1 MGAPIPEYEVMPD
14 YITIILKALHNC
26 GLDEPLGILEEEI
39 RNILLKSPKITLQ
52 EITMHAN
59 YSLFTV
65 KRAMNK
71 LISKEIIIR
80 VRGKRF
86 GYWIVKK

>member
-14 YITIILKALHNC
+14 YITIILKELHNC

-39 RNILLKSPKITLQ
+39 RNILLKSPKITLK
-52 EITMHAN
+52 EITMHVN
-59 YSLFTV
+59 CSLSTA
-65 KRAMNK
+65 KRAVNK
-71 LISKEIIIR
+71 LSSKRIIIR
-80 VRGKRF
+80 VGGKRF